1 MVDEV
6 RKAKVVRTSKQGAF
20 TRKKNHLV
28 QLLEGAAQSNKL
40 NAAYKD
46 LSDSFKILEQ
56 AHEDFMLV
64 VDEAEMETEASYLD
78 ESAKML
84 SEFDLRVSKAIENQA
99 KVASDLEEQKKRDD
113 DKAAKEREYDVA
125 LAVFKTNITGFGKPS
140 THLTRLS
147 EEKTIS
153 FEDMRQEVAKLESS
167 YEKLVG
173 EKVVLINLNP
183 AADLSAEMEQ
193 FNILVVQEVERC
205 KSIGLAYVKDAP
217 PVTTTTAA
225 TISPGGGSTRASTF
239 STTKRETVML
249 PQFSGDEKSAF
260 LQYPVWKKQWLS
272 HISEYEMKYR
282 ATMLLNHLDAKAK
295 EHIIGYENE
304 YDNAME
310 KLEHYY
316 NDAKKIIKA
325 CLDEIRNH
333 ANVSAYD
340 YKALVSYKKCLVNN
354 YTRLKACNL
363 DHEMS
368 NTAALG
374 VLVRKFP
381 LHEAVK

>member
-1 MVDEV
+1 MKNSFNRLLVALAVFDNLFISLLLLDYSFIRGLSILSIFLSILIYQLFSVFMVDEV
-6 RKAKVVRTSKQGAF
+6 RKANVVRTSKQGAF

-153 FEDMRQEVAKLESS
+153 FEDMRQEVAKLELS

-193 FNILVVQEVERC
+193 FNILVVQEVEQC
-205 KSIGLAYVKDAP
+205 KSTGLAYVKDAP

-282 ATMLLNHLDAKAK
+282 ATMLLNHLDVKAK
-295 EHIIGYENE
+295 EHIIGYENK
-304 YDNAME
+304 YDKAME
-310 KLEHYY
+310 KLAYSL
-316 NDAKKIIKA
+316 I
-325 CLDEIRNH
+325 LGSVLP
-333 ANVSAYD
+333 NVED
-340 YKALVSYKKCLVNN
+340 N
-354 YTRLKACNL
+354 
-363 DHEMS
+363 
-368 NTAALG
+368 
-374 VLVRKFP
+374 
-381 LHEAVK
+381 